1 MALLSRSWINLPS
14 GTVSCP
20 TEESDSADLYWRL
33 IVELRQIE
41 YFLAVAEERHFTRAA
56 ARMRVAQS
64 GLSASIRALERELG
78 ASLFVR
84 NTRSVE
90 LTDEG
95 RALLIEARHTLANVA
110 AAKDAV
116 AAVQGLLRGTLAVG
130 TMQCLIAVDLP
141 AVLARFHASH
151 PGVEIRL
158 RQGGSTDLIERVRT
172 GDLDLAFVSAP
183 LDSAPGVT
191 LTPVVAE
198 PMVLACGPAH
208 PLHDRESVELHEIR
222 NETFVDFYPGWVTRD
237 VVDQAMAAT
246 RLDRRVAF
254 EVNDVHWLLDL
265 VGYGLGVAVVPQVFT
280 HKKTAARFVPITA
293 APTWQIVVATATG
306 RHLGAAAQA
315 LLARDDIRPAV
326 SVIR

>member
-1 MALLSRSWINLPS
+1 M
-14 GTVSCP
+14 
-20 TEESDSADLYWRL
+20 
-33 IVELRQIE
+33 ELRQLE
-41 YFLAVAEERHFTRAA
+41 YFVAVAEERHFTRAA
-56 ARMRVAQS
+56 ARMHVAQS
-64 GLSASIRALERELG
+64 GLSASIRSLERELG

-95 RALLIEARHTLANVA
+95 RALLAEARHTLAGVA

-130 TMQCLIAVDLP
+130 TLQCLGAVNLP

-183 LDSAPGVT
+183 LDGAPGVT
-191 LTPVVAE
+191 LTPLAEE

-208 PLHDRESVELHEIR
+208 PLRDRDTVDLREIR
-222 NETFVDFYPGWVTRD
+222 DETFVDFYPGWVTRD
-237 VVDQAMAAT
+237 VVDRAMAGAHVE
-246 RLDRRVAF
+246 RRVAF

-265 VGYGLGVAVVPQVFT
+265 VGYGLGVAVVPQVFS

-293 APTWQIVVATATG
+293 PPTWQIAVATATG
-306 RHLGAAAQA
+306 RHPGAAAKA
-315 LLARDDIRPAV
+315 LLARDEVRSSA
-326 SVIR
+326 

>member
-1 MALLSRSWINLPS
+1 
-14 GTVSCP
+14 
-20 TEESDSADLYWRL
+20 
-33 IVELRQIE
+33 VELRQLE
-41 YFLAVAEERHFTRAA
+41 YFVAVAEERHFTRAA
-56 ARMRVAQS
+56 ARMHVAQS
-64 GLSASIRALERELG
+64 GLSASIRSLERELG

-95 RALLIEARHTLANVA
+95 RALFTEARHTLANVA

-130 TMQCLIAVDLP
+130 TLQCLGAVDLP
-141 AVLARFHASH
+141 AILARFHAAH
-151 PGVEIRL
+151 PGVQIRL

-183 LDSAPGVT
+183 LDGAPGVT
-191 LTPVVAE
+191 LMPVAEE
-198 PMVLACGPAH
+198 PMVLACGPTH
-208 PLHDRESVELHEIR
+208 PLRDRDSIALAEIR
-222 NETFVDFYPGWVTRD
+222 DETFVDFYPGWVTRD
-237 VVDQAMAAT
+237 VVDQAMAAA
-246 RLDRRVAF
+246 RIERRVAF

-293 APTWQIVVATATG
+293 APTWEIVVATATG
-306 RHLGAAAQA
+306 RHPGAAAKA
-315 LLARDDIRPAV
+315 LLSRRDVRPAAGV
-326 SVIR
+326 AGPRRP